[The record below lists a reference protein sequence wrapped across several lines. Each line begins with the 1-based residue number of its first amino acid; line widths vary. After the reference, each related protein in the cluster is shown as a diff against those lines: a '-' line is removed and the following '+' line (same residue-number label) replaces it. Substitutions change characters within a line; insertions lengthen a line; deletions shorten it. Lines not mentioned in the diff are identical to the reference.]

1 MNIDPAIT
9 SLLRYGSNH
18 QSFALLFRCER
29 SAVPEIEV
37 IIGEEQHLNSLQ
49 SLADLSAIAD
59 SKRCLSR
66 LIGKLLNEAMLLMT
80 TVNLSLR

>member
-59 SKRCLSR
+59 
-66 LIGKLLNEAMLLMT
+66 GGDGQQTLLVAPYRQIAERGYA
-80 TVNLSLR
+80 VN